1 MAVDSLIASTTQ
13 FQTLLIALVLIVA
26 VIYFFIE
33 LRRVDSRIN
42 FLETS
47 LKKLMNDKEIQL
59 NNTRDMQYKI
69 DVVEND
75 EIDTYVEDELNKD
88 VHDKIN
94 TGNYVEDELTGED
107 EINGEVVEVLSNSK
121 KEELETNIESI
132 AVSGLSILSY
142 MPTVNT
148 VSNIVEELDVEEL
161 DVEELD
167 EGSNVEGSNVDGSN
181 VEGSNVEGSNV
192 EESDVERSNVE
203 ESDVERSNVE
213 ELDVEELDVEEL
225 DVEEQFDIKE
235 LDISEPVEGNTITNK
250 ENVIDMTIKEL
261 KGLLTNMNL
270 PTSGNKTK
278 LIQRIVS
285 NQK

>member
-148 VSNIVEELDVEEL
+148 GSNIVEEL

-167 EGSNVEGSNVDGSN
+167 EGSNVEGSNV
-181 VEGSNVEGSNV
+181 
-192 EESDVERSNVE
+192 EESDVERSNVDELDAE
-203 ESDVERSNVE
+203 ELDVE

-250 ENVIDMTIKEL
+250 ENVKDMTIKEL